1 MTSELH
7 VILKEVRLQSYITT
21 NFELVSFNNDV
32 VILRWLH
39 SDTEL
44 LLECKALPI
53 NPISSLS
60 LMKSNR
66 YDVNFIIALKFRNF
80 RTDSLISNNSDLV
93 TLHKSMTILDGKE
106 PCALC
111 FGNFEFDVVL

>member
-1 MTSELH
+1 MTRELH
-7 VILKEVRLQSYITT
+7 VILKEVRLQGYITT

-39 SDTEL
+39 SDAEL
-44 LLECKALPI
+44 LLECKATPI
-53 NPISSLS
+53 NPIGTLS
-60 LMKSNR
+60 LMKSTR

-80 RTDSLISNNSDLV
+80 RTDTLLSNHSDLV
-93 TLHKSMTILDGKE
+93 ALHKAMTVLDGTA

-111 FGNFEFDVVL
+111 FGDFEFDVVL